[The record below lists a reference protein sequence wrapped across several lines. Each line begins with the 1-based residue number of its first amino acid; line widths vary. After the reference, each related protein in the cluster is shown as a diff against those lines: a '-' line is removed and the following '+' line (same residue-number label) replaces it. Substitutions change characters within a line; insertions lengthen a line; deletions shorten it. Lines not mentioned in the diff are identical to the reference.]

1 MCESAGQR
9 KVQGKDQWKIFRND
23 VRESKGRDWSLQPTP
38 ETIKTLKES

>member
-1 MCESAGQR
+1 MCVRVQDR